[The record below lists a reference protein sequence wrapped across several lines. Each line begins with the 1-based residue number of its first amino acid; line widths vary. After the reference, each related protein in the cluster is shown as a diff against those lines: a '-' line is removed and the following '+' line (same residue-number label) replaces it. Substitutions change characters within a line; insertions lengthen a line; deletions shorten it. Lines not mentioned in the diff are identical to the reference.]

1 MSMTVHIAM
10 RGITDLEILL
20 EALREMRIKAH
31 ATNTTATK
39 QPPKIVAFA
48 DLCGRRVGF
57 ARDASGG
64 IAMVGDNEWR
74 AMNDQRLQ
82 QKIRQ
87 HYSLVAVKRKISEL
101 HYNLAEVE
109 NMEDGSIRLVARAW
123 R

>member
-20 EALREMRIKAH
+20 EALREMGIKAQ
-31 ATNTTATK
+31 ATNTAATR
-39 QPPKIVAFA
+39 QPLKIVAFA
-48 DLCGRRVGF
+48 DVGGRRVGF

-87 HYSLVAVKRKISEL
+87 HYSLVAVKRKINEL

>member
-20 EALREMRIKAH
+20 EALREMGIEAQAAK
-31 ATNTTATK
+31 TGATK

-48 DLCGRRVGF
+48 DLFGRRVGF

-74 AMNDQRLQ
+74 VMNDQRLQ